1 MKKILTA
8 ILVLG
13 MTASTLYPAQPSLAA
28 TSASNGIVLSTNKVT
43 LTVGKSKQISTN
55 QAVTWK
61 ISNKKIVQAKKITA
75 KKLKITAKK
84 PGSCTILAQKGKR
97 KARVSIRV
105 TTPKKINATAT
116 PLVTV
121 APANTVQA
129 ATQNPIVTTTA
140 TAQATQ
146 SLTATSTTTA
156 QVTQSPTATST
167 ATTQTTQSPTAT
179 STTTAQTTQSPVTAT
194 PVETATATPLATT
207 NANTEA
213 TTTPDAGIQTP
224 EPTIRVSESPVVVST
239 PGIIE
244 TATPVPTE
252 TPAVTETPGPTT
264 SETPAI
270 PVSEVEMTVREVKDD
285 SAKISFTNHS
295 DLYAFYLYKFTLE
308 MKVDGEWKKVPTLP
322 DHPITIPDLATTLEP
337 GRTKD
342 YEVNVDLDSYD
353 TPLQAGTYRLVEPV
367 RLFDPSL
374 NDAGKMI
381 TCYGEFTILPEDEVL
396 SNFGY
401 VRSHSYFPAN
411 DSVSE
416 IIYTR
421 EQFDSLTDE
430 HGNSDRMPKEVTEF
444 ADSIDFS
451 KSALALQIITCS
463 SGSTKLELHGATVQ
477 NNSWPFVKF
486 DYGLHTPSGEVTCDM
501 ISYILYAE
509 VPLTYI
515 LK

>member
-1 MKKILTA
+1 MKKILTS

-43 LTVGKSKQISTN
+43 LTVGKSKQISAN

-61 ISNKKIVQAKKITA
+61 ISNKKLVQAKKITA

-167 ATTQTTQSPTAT
+167 AT
-179 STTTAQTTQSPVTAT
+179 AQTTRSPVTAT

-252 TPAVTETPGPTT
+252 TPAVTETPGPTP

-430 HGNSDRMPKEVTEF
+430 HGNSDRMPKEGTEF

-477 NNSWPFVKF
+477 NNAYPFVKF
-486 DYGLHTPSGEVTCDM
+486 DYDLIYPKREGTCDM
-501 ISYILYAE
+501 ITYLLFAE